1 MSINGISWKEVETFF
16 DGADLRAAAR
26 FGVFDFVIAKVSASS
41 VLWTQYKAKSWRAN
55 RHLLRNAKRR
65 IISFLDTHNANY
77 VTRVEQGG
85 Y

>member
-41 VLWTQYKAKSWRAN
+41 VLWTQYKVKSWRAN
-55 RHLLRNAKRR
+55 RHLQRNAKR
-65 IISFLDTHNANY
+65 
-77 VTRVEQGG
+77 
-85 Y
+85 